1 MIQWNA
7 EFARRLC
14 CREDEKREL
23 VPLIRRLI
31 DLGRVARSEGFQ
43 ALERELP
50 ETREPILAVG
60 LRLVMEGL
68 SGDAL
73 EDILGTYL
81 LAEDRSG
88 RSFLEACIAIE
99 GLLSLSEADEPPL
112 MARKLVAYLGADRSL
127 GALEELE
134 REGVLPSSQAA
145 RPEQAEAR

>member
-7 EFARRLC
+7 ELARRLG
-14 CREDEKREL
+14 CREDEKRAL
-23 VPLIRRLI
+23 VPLIRRLM

-43 ALERELP
+43 AFERELP

-68 SGDAL
+68 SGEAL

-81 LAEDRSG
+81 IAEDRSG
-88 RSFLEACIAIE
+88 SGFLEACIVIE
-99 GLLSLSEADEPPL
+99 GLLSLSEADEPAL

-134 REGVLPSSQAA
+134 REGALPPSQAA